1 MDYGKG
7 NILSEKTSKD
17 EAEVI
22 KKFTIYA
29 TQYLYDELIN
39 MIDADKEY
47 LLDFDADTITEWL
60 CTAKDA
66 YIGGAR

>member
-29 TQYLYDELIN
+29 TQYLHDELIN
-39 MIDADKEY
+39 MIDADKAE
-47 LLDFDADTITEWL
+47 TITEWL